1 MITLIALFCCFENE
15 QKSCVLC
22 KNFNSLYKIN
32 RTLNVP
38 LGIRILSSSAESISH
53 SFASLTRERYF
64 QPEKIKFV
72 SPSRHVINI
81 LYVSPKTTS
90 NLIYRIRTVRDTLLP
105 ISVQTVETY
114 WFSYLKMPRLFEG
127 DALWIK
133 FNAIFFERALRC
145 LFLSFLAFEFSF
157 FNLN

>member
-1 MITLIALFCCFENE
+1 MTTLINFYWAILLF
-15 QKSCVLC
+15 QKWIKKSCVLC
-22 KNFNSLYKIN
+22 RNFISIYKIN
-32 RTLNVP
+32 RTLHGR
-38 LGIRILSSSAESISH
+38 LGIRILSSRAESISH
-53 SFASLTRERYF
+53 SWEILSAQEDKIRIPER
-64 QPEKIKFV
+64 PC
-72 SPSRHVINI
+72 NI

-127 DALWIK
+127 GALWIK

-157 FNLN
+157 LVS